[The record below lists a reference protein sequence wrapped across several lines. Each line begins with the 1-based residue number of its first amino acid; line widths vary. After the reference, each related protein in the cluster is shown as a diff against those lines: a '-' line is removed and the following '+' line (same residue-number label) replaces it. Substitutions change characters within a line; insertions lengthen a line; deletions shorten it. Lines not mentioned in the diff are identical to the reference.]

1 MLGSF
6 FSIRKSPLTAG
17 VAARRRALAL
27 LLPLLLGGSF
37 AQAQTELSGLE
48 KIQASGVLKVAVYKD
63 NAPFSDGP
71 VEAMKGLD
79 VELATALAR
88 QMKLKLALL
97 PFDAGERM
105 NDDLRNMVWRG
116 HYLGYGPADV
126 MLHVPVDKYLINENR
141 QTLIFAPYMRQSQ
154 VLLRDTALLP
164 AAINSPADLKGVKLA
179 AERGT
184 GSAGALMGYQGGE
197 LVSQVNLYGTGVQ
210 AAQAVLE
217 GKVAAAY
224 VMRSQAENALAQT
237 PPGSRHWA
245 ISALPLNGLPPNGWP
260 LGMAIKS
267 GASKDLGQALEKA
280 LQALRDSG
288 ELLAIFQRNGMTL
301 TAP

>member
-1 MLGSF
+1 MPIPSF
-6 FSIRKSPLTAG
+6 LTAKRLL
-17 VAARRRALAL
+17 AAPAAGRRRALAL
-27 LLPLLLGGSF
+27 LLPLLIGGSL
-37 AQAQTELSGLE
+37 AQAQTELTGLE
-48 KIQASGVLKVAVYKD
+48 KIQASGTLKVAVYKD

-71 VEAMKGLD
+71 ADAMKGVD
-79 VELATALAR
+79 IELAAALAR

-141 QTLIFAPYMRQSQ
+141 QTLIFAPYMRQVQ
-154 VLLRDTALLP
+154 VLLRDTAVLP
-164 AAINSPADLKGVKLA
+164 EAINSPADLKGVKLA

-184 GSAGALMGYQGGE
+184 GSAGALMGHQSGE
-197 LVSQVNLYGTGVQ
+197 LLAQVSLYSTGVQ
-210 AAQAVLE
+210 AAQAVLD
-217 GKVAAAY
+217 GKAAAAY
-224 VMRSQAENALAQT
+224 VMRAQAENALAQT

-245 ISALPLNGLPPNGWP
+245 MSALPLNGLPSNGWP
-260 LGMAIKS
+260 LGMAIKA
-267 GASKDLGQALEKA
+267 GSKDLGQALEKA

-288 ELLAIFQRNGMTL
+288 ELLAIFKRNGMTL

>member
-1 MLGSF
+1 MPSSL
-6 FSIRKSPLTAG
+6 FSLHKRLPAAHAAG
-17 VAARRRALAL
+17 RRRALAL
-27 LLPLLLGGSF
+27 LLPLLLGSSL
-37 AQAQTELSGLE
+37 AQAQTELSGLD

-71 VEAMKGLD
+71 AEAMKGLD
-79 VELATALAR
+79 IELATALAR

-141 QTLIFAPYMRQSQ
+141 QALIFAPYMRQVQ
-154 VLLRDTALLP
+154 VLLRDTAVLSEV
-164 AAINSPADLKGVKLA
+164 NSPEDLKGFKLT

-184 GSAGALMGYQGGE
+184 GSAGALMGHQSGE
-197 LVSQVNLYGTGVQ
+197 LVSQVSLYNTGVQ
-210 AAQAVLE
+210 AAQAVLD
-217 GKVAAAY
+217 GKAAAAY
-224 VMRSQAENALAQT
+224 VMRSQAENALSLT

-245 ISALPLNGLPPNGWP
+245 MSPLPLNGLPPNGWP
-260 LGMAIKS
+260 LGMAIKA

-288 ELLAIFQRNGMTL
+288 ELLAIFKHNGMTL